1 METVLISSEQLDLI
15 LTWFLTLTCCISFC
29 LGFLANE
36 MGAKQMIIISDIA
49 EVSGYVIG
57 SFFIGYLSSYLLYV
71 VRRSLWLSTR

>member
-1 METVLISSEQLDLI
+1 
-15 LTWFLTLTCCISFC
+15 
-29 LGFLANE
+29 
-36 MGAKQMIIISDIA
+36 MIIISDIA